1 MAKVLV
7 TGANGFLGSWVVRR
21 LIQDGHQ
28 VFSLVRK
35 SSDLSELE
43 GIPTEYLYGDVT
55 DVHSLLQAFQ
65 GMDTVFHLAGLIA
78 YKKSERAAMEKVN
91 VEGTRNVIEACRAT
105 SVRRLVHLSSVVA
118 VGASFDSHHVLN
130 EESPYNVG
138 HLDLGYFE
146 TKREAELLV
155 IEACRK
161 NRLDAVI
168 LNPSTIY
175 GPGDARKGS
184 RKIQLKVARGKF
196 KFYTPGG
203 VNVVYVEDVV
213 DGILS
218 AWKKG
223 RTGERYI
230 LAGQNLSIKELF
242 AMIAKEAGQKPP
254 TLLLPSFVLH
264 TLGIIGDF
272 MSVLG
277 LKGGLSQEN
286 AWTST
291 MFHWF
296 DSSKA
301 QRELDF
307 KPRPAEIAIS
317 QSVKWIKENGLLK
330 DS

>member
-21 LIQDGHQ
+21 LLDEGHQ
-28 VFSLVRK
+28 VFSLVRR

-43 GIPTEYLYGDVT
+43 GVQTEFVYGDVT
-55 DVHSLLQAFQ
+55 DLHSLLETFQ
-65 GMDTVFHLAGLIA
+65 SMDSVFHLAGLIA
-78 YKKSERAAMEKVN
+78 YKKADREKMEKVN
-91 VEGTRNVIEACRAT
+91 VDGTSNVVEACRAT
-105 SVRRLVHLSSVVA
+105 GIRRLVHLSSVVA
-118 VGASFDSHHVLN
+118 VGAGFTPDQILN
-130 EESPYNVG
+130 EDSPYNIA
-138 HLDLGYFE
+138 HLNLGYFE
-146 TKREAELLV
+146 TKRKAELIV
-155 IEACRK
+155 KEACQK

-184 RKIQLKVARGKF
+184 RKTQLKVAQGKF
-196 KFYTPGG
+196 KFYTAGG
-203 VNVVYVEDVV
+203 VNVVAVEDAV
-213 DGILS
+213 DGIIS

-230 LAGQNLSIKELF
+230 LSGDNLLIKKLF
-242 AMIAKEAGQKPP
+242 EIIAHEAGQKPP
-254 TLLLPSFVLH
+254 HMLLPSPVLH
-264 TLGIIGDF
+264 ALGFTGDL
-272 MSVLG
+272 MTALG
-277 LKGGLSQEN
+277 LKAPFSQEN

-291 MFHWF
+291 LYHWF

-307 KPRPAEIAIS
+307 KPRAAEIAIS

-330 DS
+330 NS